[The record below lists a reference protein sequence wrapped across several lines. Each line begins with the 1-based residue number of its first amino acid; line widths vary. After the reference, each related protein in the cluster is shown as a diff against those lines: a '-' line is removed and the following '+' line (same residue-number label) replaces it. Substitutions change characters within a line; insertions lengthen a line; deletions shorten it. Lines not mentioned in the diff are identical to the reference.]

1 MAASGQ
7 DAVGTVHIIVDGD
20 RRVALHSAAGFTGR
34 AVCHTVEGRIVEAPG
49 LGSQGRHR
57 HNGIACKGSGS
68 RSIPRIGLGR
78 RLFRSVRLSG
88 RNTPSAVLDIQGI
101 ADTRSKRRRLSGCRS
116 FRRLSQGGHLHRVLQ
131 DVRHHCGLRA
141 CRILGSVRHIP
152 GPDRVRAVC
161 VQCRYR
167 LVCPCHEEGA
177 AGLLLGVLSVEHNQ
191 VLASARSGLQV
202 SGQAR
207 VLLRHE
213 ERQGTACTDLLRR
226 HRCGSL

>member
-1 MAASGQ
+1 M
-7 DAVGTVHIIVDGD
+7 
-20 RRVALHSAAGFTGR
+20 ALHSAAGFTGR

-101 ADTRSKRRRLSGCRS
+101 ADTRSKRRRLSGRRS
-116 FRRLSQGGHLHRVLQ
+116 FRRFSQGRHPYIVLQ

-177 AGLLLGVLSVEHNQ
+177 AGLLLGVLSVEHRKI
-191 VLASARSGLQV
+191 LAPAWVGLQV
-202 SGQAR
+202 PGQAC
-207 VLLRHE
+207 VLLGYE
-213 ERQGTACTDLLRR
+213 ERQGSANIDILCR
-226 HRCGSL
+226 HVGGSL